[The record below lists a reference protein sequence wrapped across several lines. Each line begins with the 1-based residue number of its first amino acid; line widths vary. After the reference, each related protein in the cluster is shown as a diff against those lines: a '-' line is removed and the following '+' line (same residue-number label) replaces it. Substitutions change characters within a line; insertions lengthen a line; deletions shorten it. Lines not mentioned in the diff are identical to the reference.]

1 MMRAATN
8 LKFDP
13 VRSSGRG
20 LSITLRKEDG
30 EAAGLISSCF
40 VSSNRGA
47 FCSNLSPGYLTASA
61 SVFDLKTG
69 KTVRVAEW
77 TNSSC
82 RRRVE
87 ADRAFRQWLRDE
99 NIRGR
104 VMQAALDFELDK

>member
-1 MMRAATN
+1 MSAKAT
-8 LKFDP
+8 LKFDQ

-30 EAAGLISSCF
+30 EPVGLISSCF

-61 SVFDLKTG
+61 SVFDLKSG

-77 TNSSC
+77 ANSSC
-82 RRRVE
+82 RRRAE
-87 ADRAFRQWLRDE
+87 ADSTFRQWLRDE
-99 NIRGR
+99 NIRGQ
-104 VMQAALDFELDK
+104 VMQAALDFELDE